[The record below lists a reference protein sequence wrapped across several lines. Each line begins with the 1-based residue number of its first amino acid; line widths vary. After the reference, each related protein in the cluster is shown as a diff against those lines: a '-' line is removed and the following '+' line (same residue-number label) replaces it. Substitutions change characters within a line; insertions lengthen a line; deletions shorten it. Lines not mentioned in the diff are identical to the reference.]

1 MRTFHAKPASTV
13 TIDASGRTLGRVASE
28 AAMALMGKRQ
38 ASYRP
43 NVLPKVA
50 VVITN
55 AGLLRFSGKKLDTK
69 MYHHFSGYPGGLKTT
84 TLRQEF
90 EKNPE
95 RLVRR
100 CVEHML
106 PKNRLASRQLRYL
119 TVTLE
124 QEKK

>member
-1 MRTFHAKPASTV
+1 MRTIHSKPASTV

-38 ASYRP
+38 TSYRP

-50 VVITN
+50 VIITN
-55 AGLLRFSGKKLDTK
+55 VKSLRFSGKKLDTK
-69 MYHHFSGYPGGLKTT
+69 TYHSFSGYPGGLKTT

-95 RLVRR
+95 RLVRS

-124 QEKK
+124 QERK